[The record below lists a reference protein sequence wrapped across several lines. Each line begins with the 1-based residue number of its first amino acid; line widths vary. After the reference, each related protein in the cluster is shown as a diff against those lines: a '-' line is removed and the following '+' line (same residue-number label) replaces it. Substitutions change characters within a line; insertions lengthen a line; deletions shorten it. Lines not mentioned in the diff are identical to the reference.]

1 MEFSSIP
8 VRGNGETFV
17 SGWVNSLRTAG
28 IDLAAKV
35 NTYLGGGASTS
46 EQSFAIADN
55 QTAANITGLVAS
67 PLYRV
72 TKVKYWVKRIA
83 TDTVME
89 SGTFTI
95 IYTGTNFYL
104 GDRRYMETPI
114 TCGMEFD
121 VHLTT
126 GQVTYTSSDMAGSY
140 DTVNSKMGYS
150 VMTEG
155 TI

>member
-1 MEFSSIP
+1 MTFSGIP
-8 VRGNGETFV
+8 VRGNGDTFV
-17 SGWVNSLRTAG
+17 SGWVNSLRQAG
-28 IDLAAKV
+28 IDLATIV
-35 NTYLGGGASTS
+35 MGGGGSTS
-46 EQSFAIADN
+46 EQTFAIADN
-55 QTAANITGLVAS
+55 TTAANITGLVAS
-67 PLYRV
+67 TLYRV
-72 TKVKYWVKRIA
+72 TKVKYWVRRVA

-95 IYTGTNFYL
+95 IYDGTNFYL

-150 VMTEG
+150 VTTEG